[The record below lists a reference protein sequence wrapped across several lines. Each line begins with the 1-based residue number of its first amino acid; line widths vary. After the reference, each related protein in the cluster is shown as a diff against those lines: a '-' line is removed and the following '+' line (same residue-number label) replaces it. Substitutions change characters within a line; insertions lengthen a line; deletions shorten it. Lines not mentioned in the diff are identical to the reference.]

1 MLLLL
6 LLRASHRASGQ
17 SSVERKKGLIGK
29 LIVASKG
36 SEPGYIIRS
45 LQASGAFAWTA
56 GWLALQLACTLLFP
70 VLWPVPFKTF
80 PPNLVIVL
88 LECMHLTRS
97 PQAQALCIWCLL

>member
-1 MLLLL
+1 MCFMLLLL
-6 LLRASHRASGQ
+6 LLCASHRASGQ

-56 GWLALQLACTLLFP
+56 GWLAGWLAGFATGLRPSFSFTLARPLQGIPTIL
-70 VLWPVPFKTF
+70 
-80 PPNLVIVL
+80 
-88 LECMHLTRS
+88 S
-97 PQAQALCIWCLL
+97 